1 MRTALPIQGESGGE
15 GHINFDI
22 ESGRGGHEDKGS
34 ACTTTTEELK
44 FARPVSIK
52 KSWSRVIRRSTLYG
66 ITLVT
71 QIVILNVAAA
81 LAIDFGIAE
90 STLIVVT
97 NIAATLTV
105 HFRRATSPKVVV
117 VDVTAALAIDFGIA
131 VSTLIVVTNVAATL
145 TIGCGLAIRALI
157 AVADVAATGMSVG
170 TQHK

>member
-1 MRTALPIQGESGGE
+1 MRTALPIQGESDGE
-15 GHINFDI
+15 GHVNFDI

-34 ACTTTTEELK
+34 AGATTTEELK

-52 KSWSRVIRRSTLYG
+52 NSWSRVIRRSTLYG

-71 QIVILNVAAA
+71 QIAILNVAAA

-117 VDVTAALAIDFGIA
+117 VDI
-131 VSTLIVVTNVAATL
+131 AATL
-145 TIGCGLAIRALI
+145 TIGFGLAIRALI

-170 TQHK
+170 TQHQ

>member
-81 LAIDFGIAE
+81 LAIDFGIA
-90 STLIVVT
+90 
-97 NIAATLTV
+97 
-105 HFRRATSPKVVV
+105 
-117 VDVTAALAIDFGIA
+117 